1 MALTKEDI
9 DAVIAQTENQ
19 DAIRHF
25 IAATHYFENLDEPVA
40 VAIGITKSG
49 ARGAIESANVNNVV
63 EILRKNGID
72 AVSMLDKEATDPA
85 KFVVNESGVLT
96 PFMKP
101 EDALKATAL
110 ICDICLNSDQHLNGY
125 ANLQTKETL
134 LYSASVN
141 ALDERR
147 NIDILKGHP
156 HPEKFEEISN
166 KYNQDT
172 STFIDGMVQEA
183 VHNLEVINQST
194 DFIENYA
201 NGYEYIWRGA
211 TLGGKP
217 YAAIF
222 PSNDRKVAYA
232 SPNLVTSSGYTGCV
246 PTSSGV
252 GGAQYPM
259 TKSGL
264 HYGFLYKFK
273 TLGDKQRYHPDMG
286 LQSATGGHYIDENI
300 KQVNTPSSKE
310 DFETGILPHCNQLEA
325 IYIHVQSENDFDAEN
340 IKVYKIELDNNGKAK
355 DPRWQ
360 DFLDLHE
367 PTDSSVRGNIA
378 ERQDTQKREQD
389 ANPNNAYSFE
399 LQDNL
404 PEKNYEHENF
414 TSLDYLKTIAF
425 KSQIIENKDEISVAG
440 DIKLPPSEDLSTK
453 DLSDIIIDG
462 KLDFMGLGCI
472 TSFEHFPKTKHG
484 IYHSV
489 FIGDLDNET
498 TESLLSKVK
507 GIDWIEKYTHRA
519 EDGHLIIDGEPLIK
533 NETQAEGKRVLDF
546 SNIAYSS
553 AMFGI
558 IDLPSLSINPTSWP
572 KDVLNVEFN
581 CDVNFNRI
589 SMFEN
594 MASKLKNLPSLE
606 QLEDFDKMTQRI
618 DELRKQKDNVH
629 RLHLSIPQKLDLSQ
643 YKCSSIECEGHTHI
657 MELSPSVEILS
668 YNNID
673 DMKQA
678 EVPERL
684 DNVSDLSF
692 NKVSANSIDIK
703 QNVSS
708 LRIDSSD
715 MNVNI
720 LETINSLTISNS
732 EVMLNNTGTN
742 KLNIS
747 NSKLKEGTQLD
758 LSKCSQVNLSNCS
771 LPKNFVLDLSKCEKV
786 SLANVD
792 LSGATVIPPQQ
803 GRVYIGE
810 NVKFAPDY
818 KLDLSHCAEGEIYP
832 SLRCAELKLPQKL
845 TSTNYDDVRLPQ
857 GVKEITTSCID
868 SWGVGKFN
876 IPPHVKIVDA
886 KDENGKKVPLK
897 RLKAKGLSPKQI
909 SELRKER
916 ILAPVKKLV
925 AKVMPNKTIKNS
937 SKQAKPKI
945 DIMQQD
951 KERLASL
958 SGRDAVKRHA
968 VQSNAMTIQPQV
980 QQPVQQQPVQ
990 QQPTQPQ
997 TQQPQVAVKQ
1007 APEAVK
1013 DMSQKEK
1020 GRFFHKLR
1028 MGINT
1033 LLTKAETQFSRTK
1046 EAPQIQKTDIN
1057 VQAAIKNKGR
1067 E

>member
-25 IAATHYFENLDEPVA
+25 IAPTHYFENLDEPVA

-49 ARGAIESANVNNVV
+49 ARGALESTNINNVV
-63 EILRKNGID
+63 GVLRKNGID

-147 NIDILKGHP
+147 NIDIQKGHP
-156 HPEKFEEISN
+156 HPEKFEEISS

-232 SPNLVTSSGYTGCV
+232 SPNLATSSGYTGCV
-246 PTSSGV
+246 PTSSGA

-273 TLGDKQRYHPDMG
+273 TLGDKQRYHPDTG

-310 DFETGILPHCNQLEA
+310 DFETGILPHCNQLKA
-325 IYIHVQSENDFDAEN
+325 IYLHVQSENDFDAKN

-389 ANPNNAYSFE
+389 VNPNNAYSFE

-404 PEKNYEHENF
+404 PEKNYEHEHF

-453 DLSDIIIDG
+453 DLSDITIDG
-462 KLDFMGLGCI
+462 KLDFMGLGYF
-472 TSFEHFPKTKHG
+472 TSFEHFPKTKNG

-507 GIDWIEKYTHRA
+507 GIDWVEKYTHRA

-553 AMFGI
+553 AMYGI
-558 IDLPSLSINPTSWP
+558 IDMPSLSINPTSWP

-581 CDVNFNRI
+581 CDVNFNRT
-589 SMFEN
+589 SMSEN

-606 QLEDFDKMTQRI
+606 QLEDFDKMTLRI

-629 RLHLSIPQKLDLSQ
+629 GLHLSIPQKLDLSQ
-643 YKCSSIECEGHTHI
+643 YKCSNIECEGHTHI
-657 MELSPSVEILS
+657 IELPSSVEVLS
-668 YNNID
+668 YNNVD

-678 EVPERL
+678 ELPERL

-703 QNVSS
+703 QNVSL
-708 LRIDSSD
+708 LRIDSSN

-720 LETINSLTISNS
+720 LGTINSLIISNS
-732 EVMLNNTGTN
+732 EVMLNNTGQRTQ
-742 KLNIS
+742 KLEMYNT
-747 NSKLKEGTQLD
+747 KLKEGAQLD

-771 LPKNFVLDLSKCEKV
+771 LPKNFVLDLSKCENV
-786 SLANVD
+786 RLENVD

-818 KLDLSHCAEGEIYP
+818 KLDLSHCAEGEIHP
-832 SLRCAELKLPQKL
+832 SLQCAELKLPQKL
-845 TSTNYDDVRLPQ
+845 TSTNCDDVRLPQ
-857 GVKEITTSCID
+857 GVKEITTSCIG

-876 IPPHVKIVDA
+876 IPPHVKIVDT

-897 RLKAKGLSPKQI
+897 RLKAKGLSSKQI
-909 SELRKER
+909 TNLRKER

-925 AKVMPNKTIKNS
+925 AKVMPSKTTKNS
-937 SKQAKPKI
+937 SKQAKPKV
-945 DIMQQD
+945 DIVQQD

-958 SGRDAVKRHA
+958 SGRDTVKRHA
-968 VQSNAMTIQPQV
+968 VQSNAMTVQPQV
-980 QQPVQQQPVQ
+980 QQPA
-990 QQPTQPQ
+990 QPQ
-997 TQQPQVAVKQ
+997 IQPVAVKQ

>member
-19 DAIRHF
+19 DEIRHF
-25 IAATHYFENLDEPVA
+25 IAPTHYFENLDEPVA
-40 VAIGITKSG
+40 VAIGVTKSG
-49 ARGAIESANVNNVV
+49 ARGAIEAANVNNIV
-63 EILRKNGID
+63 EILRRNGID
-72 AVSMLDKEATDPA
+72 AVSMLDKEAIDPA

-147 NIDILKGHP
+147 NIDIQKGHP
-156 HPEKFEEISN
+156 HPEKFEEIST
-166 KYNQDT
+166 KYNQDAA
-172 STFIDGMVQEA
+172 TFIDGMVQEA
-183 VHNLEVINQST
+183 VYNSEQINPRG
-194 DFIENYA
+194 DFLKNYA
-201 NGYEYIWRGA
+201 EGYEHVWRGA

-232 SPNLVTSSGYTGCV
+232 SPNLKISYGYSGCV
-246 PTSSGV
+246 PTTSGA
-252 GGAQYPM
+252 GGAQYPE

-300 KQVNTPSSKE
+300 KQVNTPDSHE

-325 IYIHVQSENDFDAEN
+325 IYLHVRTIYDLDEDNVG
-340 IKVYKIELDNNGKAK
+340 IYKIELDNNGKAK

-378 ERQDTQKREQD
+378 ERQDSQKKEQD
-389 ANPNNAYSFE
+389 ANPHNAYAFE

-425 KSQIIENKDEISVAG
+425 KSQIIKNKDSISVIG
-440 DIKLPPSEDLSTK
+440 DIKLPSSEDLSTK
-453 DLSDIIIDG
+453 NLSDVIISG
-462 KLDFMGLGCI
+462 KLDFGKFAGF
-472 TSFEHFPKTKHG
+472 TSFEHFPKTKKG
-484 IYHSV
+484 IYNAA
-489 FIGDLDNET
+489 FIGDLDDET

-507 GIDWIEKYTHRA
+507 GIDWVEKYTHRA
-519 EDGHLIIDGEPLIK
+519 EDGHLVVDGEPVIK
-533 NETQAEGKRVLDF
+533 NEKQVEEKRVLDF
-546 SNIAYSS
+546 SNTVYL
-553 AMFGI
+553 G
-558 IDLPSLSINPTSWP
+558 SLYGNQPLFSMNPTSLP
-572 KDVLNVEFN
+572 KDILNVEFN
-581 CDVNFNRI
+581 CDVIFNEI
-589 SMFEN
+589 TSCKYEQV
-594 MASKLKNLPSLE
+594 ASRVKNLPSLE
-606 QLEDFDKMTQRI
+606 QLKDFDKMKQRI
-618 DELRKQKDNVH
+618 DELRKNKDNVNVTV
-629 RLHLSIPQKLDLSQ
+629 SIPQKLDLSQ
-643 YKCSSIECEGHTHI
+643 YKCSGIECEGHTHI
-657 MELSPSVEILS
+657 IELPSSVKVLS
-668 YNNID
+668 YSNVD

-678 EVPERL
+678 EIPERF
-684 DNVSDLSF
+684 DNVSDLNF
-692 NKVSANSIDIK
+692 NKVSANSIVIK

-708 LRIDSSD
+708 LRIDSSN

-720 LETINSLTISNS
+720 LGTINSLTISNS
-732 EVMLNNTGTN
+732 EVMLNNTGIN
-742 KLNIS
+742 ELNMS

-786 SLANVD
+786 SLENVD

-803 GRVYIGE
+803 GEIYIGWD
-810 NVKFAPDY
+810 VKFAPDY
-818 KLDLSHCAEGEIYP
+818 KLDLSRCKQGKIHHAVQ
-832 SLRCAELKLPQKL
+832 CAELKLPQNL
-845 TSTNYDDVRLPQ
+845 IVDNGIVLLPS
-857 GVKEITTSCID
+857 GVKEITTSYI
-868 SWGVGKFN
+868 SSHGEKTKFI
-876 IPPHVKIVDA
+876 IPPHVKIVDT
-886 KDENGKKVPLK
+886 KDENGKKVSLK

-916 ILAPVKKLV
+916 ILAPVKNIV
-925 AKVMPNKTIKNS
+925 AQIMPNKTTNIS
-937 SKQAKPKI
+937 SKPAKPKI

-958 SGRDAVKRHA
+958 SGRDTVKHHTI
-968 VQSNAMTIQPQV
+968 QSEAQTVQPQV
-980 QQPVQQQPVQ
+980 QQ
-990 QQPTQPQ
+990 QPQ
-997 TQQPQVAVKQ
+997 AAAKQ
-1007 APEAVK
+1007 APETVR
-1013 DMSQKEK
+1013 DMSKKEK
-1020 GRFFHKLR
+1020 GKFFHKLR

-1033 LLTKAETQFSRTK
+1033 LLTKAEPQFSRTK
-1046 EAPQIQKTDIN
+1046 ETPQIQNTNIN
-1057 VQAAIKNKGR
+1057 IQSAIKNKGR